1 MAEEERPIWGI
12 HMGRDHGSRPID
24 GSYIAIGWSH
34 VGDLAKISNDREA
47 FKAII
52 AKTYLDIKKGAIP
65 VVAGTLYKFAYEM
78 RPGDRVVYPSKID
91 RKINLGFLD
100 SSYFYTENGGLVPNR
115 RKVRWIKQLDRTE
128 FSQSALYE
136 IGSAVTL
143 FQVRSNAEEFLAQFE
158 NRPFEIEDVD
168 ATLSAG
174 TAGTAVETTEDFI
187 LKRLKAGLKPY
198 QFEKFIAHLLERIG
212 YRARVTRA
220 SGDGGIDII
229 AHKDELGFEGIVKV
243 QCKQTLSTI
252 GEPDLAQLYGHV
264 QNREFALFVTLG
276 DYSNQA
282 HHYARNKPN
291 IRLIGGDDLVKLITD
306 HYDRFEPR
314 YQALLPLK
322 KVYLPSANI
331 DDSSFD

>member
-115 RKVRWIKQLDRTE
+115 RKVRWIKLLDRTE

-187 LKRLKAGLKPY
+187 LKRLKQALNLISSRNLSPICWSGSVTGR
-198 QFEKFIAHLLERIG
+198 ASLERLATEGLTSSLTRMNWDSKESSKSNVSRHCRRSVNLISLNCM
-212 YRARVTRA
+212 VTFKTA
-220 SGDGGIDII
+220 N
-229 AHKDELGFEGIVKV
+229 LL
-243 QCKQTLSTI
+243 CLS
-252 GEPDLAQLYGHV
+252 
-264 QNREFALFVTLG
+264 R
-276 DYSNQA
+276 
-282 HHYARNKPN
+282 
-291 IRLIGGDDLVKLITD
+291 
-306 HYDRFEPR
+306 
-314 YQALLPLK
+314 
-322 KVYLPSANI
+322 
-331 DDSSFD
+331 